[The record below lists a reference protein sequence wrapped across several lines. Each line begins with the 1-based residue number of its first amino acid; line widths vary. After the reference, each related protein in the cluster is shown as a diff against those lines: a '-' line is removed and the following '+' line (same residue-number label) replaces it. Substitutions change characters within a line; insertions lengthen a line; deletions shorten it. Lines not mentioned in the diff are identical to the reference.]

1 MADNQYKI
9 KSYKIQRTYY
19 KTSKYTLT
27 LFIPPV
33 EALEVQNGY
42 NVNPNAILYLALP
55 WNSETTHKRSIE
67 IRVKNQRSILRK
79 LSEALN
85 WFDSIEDLFVI
96 KDGVLYFN
104 TNYNDLK
111 VKYVSLENSGEQ
123 GFKIVPVALE
133 RGNNV
138 YEEGV
143 ILSIN
148 ARDNYIELTRDE
160 LQELFDKLAR
170 LNKGDILV
178 LAGSIPSTLDESLYE
193 KIMVKVK
200 EIGIKVVVDATKNL
214 LLNVLKFNPFL
225 IKPNNHELE
234 EIFDVKLH
242 NMDDI
247 ATYAKKLQDMGARNV
262 LVSMGKDGALLLT
275 EDEDIYVSSAPKGNV
290 INSVGAGDSMV
301 AGFICGYVNTNSYEE
316 ALKLGAASG
325 SATAFSSDLAE
336 RELIYKLLKEIKV
349 ERR

>member
-160 LQELFDKLAR
+160 LQELFD
-170 LNKGDILV
+170 ILMDFNF
-178 LAGSIPSTLDESLYE
+178 AN
-193 KIMVKVK
+193 
-200 EIGIKVVVDATKNL
+200 EIQV
-214 LLNVLKFNPFL
+214 
-225 IKPNNHELE
+225 
-234 EIFDVKLH
+234 
-242 NMDDI
+242 
-247 ATYAKKLQDMGARNV
+247 TYQ
-262 LVSMGKDGALLLT
+262 ALLVAIMT
-275 EDEDIYVSSAPKGNV
+275 GK
-290 INSVGAGDSMV
+290 VGTQQQLYNNK
-301 AGFICGYVNTNSYEE
+301 F
-316 ALKLGAASG
+316 L
-325 SATAFSSDLAE
+325 
-336 RELIYKLLKEIKV
+336 R
-349 ERR
+349 

>member
-1 MADNQYKI
+1 MEVLLLADNQYKI

-160 LQELFDKLAR
+160 LQELFD
-170 LNKGDILV
+170 ILMNFNF
-178 LAGSIPSTLDESLYE
+178 AN
-193 KIMVKVK
+193 
-200 EIGIKVVVDATKNL
+200 EIQV
-214 LLNVLKFNPFL
+214 
-225 IKPNNHELE
+225 
-234 EIFDVKLH
+234 
-242 NMDDI
+242 
-247 ATYAKKLQDMGARNV
+247 TYQ
-262 LVSMGKDGALLLT
+262 ALLVAIMT
-275 EDEDIYVSSAPKGNV
+275 GK
-290 INSVGAGDSMV
+290 VGTQQQLYNNK
-301 AGFICGYVNTNSYEE
+301 F
-316 ALKLGAASG
+316 L
-325 SATAFSSDLAE
+325 
-336 RELIYKLLKEIKV
+336 R
-349 ERR
+349 

>member
-85 WFDSIEDLFVI
+85 WFESIKDLFVI

-160 LQELFDKLAR
+160 LQELFD
-170 LNKGDILV
+170 ILMNFNF
-178 LAGSIPSTLDESLYE
+178 AN
-193 KIMVKVK
+193 
-200 EIGIKVVVDATKNL
+200 EIQV
-214 LLNVLKFNPFL
+214 
-225 IKPNNHELE
+225 
-234 EIFDVKLH
+234 
-242 NMDDI
+242 
-247 ATYAKKLQDMGARNV
+247 TYQ
-262 LVSMGKDGALLLT
+262 ALLVAIMT
-275 EDEDIYVSSAPKGNV
+275 GK
-290 INSVGAGDSMV
+290 VGTQQQLYNNK
-301 AGFICGYVNTNSYEE
+301 F
-316 ALKLGAASG
+316 L
-325 SATAFSSDLAE
+325 
-336 RELIYKLLKEIKV
+336 R
-349 ERR
+349 

>member
-27 LFIPPV
+27 LFIPPI

-123 GFKIVPVALE
+123 GLKIVPVALE

-160 LQELFDKLAR
+160 LQELFD
-170 LNKGDILV
+170 ILMNFNF
-178 LAGSIPSTLDESLYE
+178 AN
-193 KIMVKVK
+193 
-200 EIGIKVVVDATKNL
+200 EIQV
-214 LLNVLKFNPFL
+214 
-225 IKPNNHELE
+225 
-234 EIFDVKLH
+234 
-242 NMDDI
+242 
-247 ATYAKKLQDMGARNV
+247 TYQ
-262 LVSMGKDGALLLT
+262 ALLVAIMT
-275 EDEDIYVSSAPKGNV
+275 GK
-290 INSVGAGDSMV
+290 VGTQQQLYNNK
-301 AGFICGYVNTNSYEE
+301 F
-316 ALKLGAASG
+316 L
-325 SATAFSSDLAE
+325 
-336 RELIYKLLKEIKV
+336 R
-349 ERR
+349 

>member
-1 MADNQYKI
+1 MEVLILADDQYKI

-42 NVNPNAILYLALP
+42 NVNPNAILYFALP

-160 LQELFDKLAR
+160 LQELFDILMNFNFANEIQVTYQALLVAIMTGKVGTQQQLYN
-170 LNKGDILV
+170 NKFLR
-178 LAGSIPSTLDESLYE
+178 SH
-193 KIMVKVK
+193 K
-200 EIGIKVVVDATKNL
+200 ENL
-214 LLNVLKFNPFL
+214 L
-225 IKPNNHELE
+225 
-234 EIFDVKLH
+234 
-242 NMDDI
+242 
-247 ATYAKKLQDMGARNV
+247 
-262 LVSMGKDGALLLT
+262 
-275 EDEDIYVSSAPKGNV
+275 
-290 INSVGAGDSMV
+290 
-301 AGFICGYVNTNSYEE
+301 
-316 ALKLGAASG
+316 
-325 SATAFSSDLAE
+325 
-336 RELIYKLLKEIKV
+336 
-349 ERR
+349 

>member
-85 WFDSIEDLFVI
+85 WFDSIEDLFVL

-160 LQELFDKLAR
+160 LQELFD
-170 LNKGDILV
+170 ILMNFNF
-178 LAGSIPSTLDESLYE
+178 AN
-193 KIMVKVK
+193 
-200 EIGIKVVVDATKNL
+200 EIQV
-214 LLNVLKFNPFL
+214 
-225 IKPNNHELE
+225 
-234 EIFDVKLH
+234 
-242 NMDDI
+242 
-247 ATYAKKLQDMGARNV
+247 TYQ
-262 LVSMGKDGALLLT
+262 ALLVAIMT
-275 EDEDIYVSSAPKGNV
+275 GK
-290 INSVGAGDSMV
+290 VGTQQQLYNNK
-301 AGFICGYVNTNSYEE
+301 F
-316 ALKLGAASG
+316 L
-325 SATAFSSDLAE
+325 
-336 RELIYKLLKEIKV
+336 R
-349 ERR
+349 

>member
-1 MADNQYKI
+1 MEVLILADNQYKI

-85 WFDSIEDLFVI
+85 WFDSIEDLFVL
-96 KDGVLYFN
+96 KDGILYFN

-160 LQELFDKLAR
+160 LQELFD
-170 LNKGDILV
+170 ILMNFNF
-178 LAGSIPSTLDESLYE
+178 AN
-193 KIMVKVK
+193 
-200 EIGIKVVVDATKNL
+200 EIQV
-214 LLNVLKFNPFL
+214 
-225 IKPNNHELE
+225 
-234 EIFDVKLH
+234 
-242 NMDDI
+242 
-247 ATYAKKLQDMGARNV
+247 TYQ
-262 LVSMGKDGALLLT
+262 ALLVAIMT
-275 EDEDIYVSSAPKGNV
+275 GK
-290 INSVGAGDSMV
+290 VGTQQQLYNNK
-301 AGFICGYVNTNSYEE
+301 F
-316 ALKLGAASG
+316 L
-325 SATAFSSDLAE
+325 
-336 RELIYKLLKEIKV
+336 R
-349 ERR
+349 

>member
-1 MADNQYKI
+1 MEVLILADNQYKI

-160 LQELFDKLAR
+160 LQELFD
-170 LNKGDILV
+170 ILMNFNF
-178 LAGSIPSTLDESLYE
+178 AN
-193 KIMVKVK
+193 
-200 EIGIKVVVDATKNL
+200 EIQV
-214 LLNVLKFNPFL
+214 
-225 IKPNNHELE
+225 
-234 EIFDVKLH
+234 
-242 NMDDI
+242 
-247 ATYAKKLQDMGARNV
+247 TYQ
-262 LVSMGKDGALLLT
+262 ALLVAIMT
-275 EDEDIYVSSAPKGNV
+275 GK
-290 INSVGAGDSMV
+290 VGTQQQLYNNK
-301 AGFICGYVNTNSYEE
+301 FLRQHKENQYEISE
-316 ALKLGAASG
+316 
-325 SATAFSSDLAE
+325 
-336 RELIYKLLKEIKV
+336 
-349 ERR
+349 

>member
-160 LQELFDKLAR
+160 LQELFDVI
-170 LNKGDILV
+170 LNFNF
-178 LAGSIPSTLDESLYE
+178 SS
-193 KIMVKVK
+193 
-200 EIGIKVVVDATKNL
+200 EIQV
-214 LLNVLKFNPFL
+214 
-225 IKPNNHELE
+225 
-234 EIFDVKLH
+234 
-242 NMDDI
+242 
-247 ATYAKKLQDMGARNV
+247 TYQ
-262 LVSMGKDGALLLT
+262 ALLLSIMT
-275 EDEDIYVSSAPKGNV
+275 GK
-290 INSVGAGDSMV
+290 VGDKKQL
-301 AGFICGYVNTNSYEE
+301 FNNKF
-316 ALKLGAASG
+316 LK
-325 SATAFSSDLAE
+325 
-336 RELIYKLLKEIKV
+336 
-349 ERR
+349 

>member
-111 VKYVSLENSGEQ
+111 VKYISLENSGEQ

-160 LQELFDKLAR
+160 LQELFD
-170 LNKGDILV
+170 ILMNFNF
-178 LAGSIPSTLDESLYE
+178 AN
-193 KIMVKVK
+193 
-200 EIGIKVVVDATKNL
+200 EIQV
-214 LLNVLKFNPFL
+214 
-225 IKPNNHELE
+225 
-234 EIFDVKLH
+234 
-242 NMDDI
+242 
-247 ATYAKKLQDMGARNV
+247 TYQ
-262 LVSMGKDGALLLT
+262 ALLVAIMT
-275 EDEDIYVSSAPKGNV
+275 GK
-290 INSVGAGDSMV
+290 VGTQQQLYNNK
-301 AGFICGYVNTNSYEE
+301 F
-316 ALKLGAASG
+316 L
-325 SATAFSSDLAE
+325 
-336 RELIYKLLKEIKV
+336 R
-349 ERR
+349 

>member
-79 LSEALN
+79 FSEALN

-96 KDGVLYFN
+96 KDGILYFN

-160 LQELFDKLAR
+160 LQELFD
-170 LNKGDILV
+170 ILMNFNF
-178 LAGSIPSTLDESLYE
+178 AN
-193 KIMVKVK
+193 
-200 EIGIKVVVDATKNL
+200 EIQV
-214 LLNVLKFNPFL
+214 
-225 IKPNNHELE
+225 
-234 EIFDVKLH
+234 
-242 NMDDI
+242 
-247 ATYAKKLQDMGARNV
+247 TYQ
-262 LVSMGKDGALLLT
+262 ALLVAIMT
-275 EDEDIYVSSAPKGNV
+275 GK
-290 INSVGAGDSMV
+290 VGTQQQLYNNK
-301 AGFICGYVNTNSYEE
+301 F
-316 ALKLGAASG
+316 L
-325 SATAFSSDLAE
+325 
-336 RELIYKLLKEIKV
+336 R
-349 ERR
+349 

>member
-160 LQELFDKLAR
+160 LQELFDVLMNFNFANEIQVTYQALMLSFMTGKVGTQKQLYN
-170 LNKGDILV
+170 NK
-178 LAGSIPSTLDESLYE
+178 
-193 KIMVKVK
+193 
-200 EIGIKVVVDATKNL
+200 
-214 LLNVLKFNPFL
+214 FL
-225 IKPNNHELE
+225 
-234 EIFDVKLH
+234 
-242 NMDDI
+242 
-247 ATYAKKLQDMGARNV
+247 R
-262 LVSMGKDGALLLT
+262 
-275 EDEDIYVSSAPKGNV
+275 
-290 INSVGAGDSMV
+290 
-301 AGFICGYVNTNSYEE
+301 
-316 ALKLGAASG
+316 
-325 SATAFSSDLAE
+325 
-336 RELIYKLLKEIKV
+336 
-349 ERR
+349 

>member
-55 WNSETTHKRSIE
+55 WNRETTHKRSIE

-85 WFDSIEDLFVI
+85 WFDSIEELFVI

-160 LQELFDKLAR
+160 LQELFD
-170 LNKGDILV
+170 ILMNFNF
-178 LAGSIPSTLDESLYE
+178 AN
-193 KIMVKVK
+193 
-200 EIGIKVVVDATKNL
+200 EIQV
-214 LLNVLKFNPFL
+214 
-225 IKPNNHELE
+225 
-234 EIFDVKLH
+234 
-242 NMDDI
+242 
-247 ATYAKKLQDMGARNV
+247 TYQ
-262 LVSMGKDGALLLT
+262 ALLVAIMT
-275 EDEDIYVSSAPKGNV
+275 GK
-290 INSVGAGDSMV
+290 VGTQQQLYNNK
-301 AGFICGYVNTNSYEE
+301 F
-316 ALKLGAASG
+316 L
-325 SATAFSSDLAE
+325 
-336 RELIYKLLKEIKV
+336 R
-349 ERR
+349 

>member
-104 TNYNDLK
+104 TNYNNLK

-160 LQELFDKLAR
+160 LQELFDVIMGFNFANEIQVTYQALMLSFMTGKVGTQKQLYN
-170 LNKGDILV
+170 NK
-178 LAGSIPSTLDESLYE
+178 
-193 KIMVKVK
+193 
-200 EIGIKVVVDATKNL
+200 
-214 LLNVLKFNPFL
+214 FL
-225 IKPNNHELE
+225 
-234 EIFDVKLH
+234 
-242 NMDDI
+242 
-247 ATYAKKLQDMGARNV
+247 R
-262 LVSMGKDGALLLT
+262 
-275 EDEDIYVSSAPKGNV
+275 
-290 INSVGAGDSMV
+290 
-301 AGFICGYVNTNSYEE
+301 
-316 ALKLGAASG
+316 
-325 SATAFSSDLAE
+325 
-336 RELIYKLLKEIKV
+336 
-349 ERR
+349 

>member
-96 KDGVLYFN
+96 KDRVLYFN

-160 LQELFDKLAR
+160 LQELFD
-170 LNKGDILV
+170 ILMNFNF
-178 LAGSIPSTLDESLYE
+178 AN
-193 KIMVKVK
+193 
-200 EIGIKVVVDATKNL
+200 EIQV
-214 LLNVLKFNPFL
+214 
-225 IKPNNHELE
+225 
-234 EIFDVKLH
+234 
-242 NMDDI
+242 
-247 ATYAKKLQDMGARNV
+247 TYQ
-262 LVSMGKDGALLLT
+262 ALLVAIMT
-275 EDEDIYVSSAPKGNV
+275 GK
-290 INSVGAGDSMV
+290 VGTQQQLYNNK
-301 AGFICGYVNTNSYEE
+301 F
-316 ALKLGAASG
+316 L
-325 SATAFSSDLAE
+325 
-336 RELIYKLLKEIKV
+336 R
-349 ERR
+349 

>member
-148 ARDNYIELTRDE
+148 VRDNYIELTKDE
-160 LQELFDKLAR
+160 LQELFD
-170 LNKGDILV
+170 ILMNFNF
-178 LAGSIPSTLDESLYE
+178 AN
-193 KIMVKVK
+193 
-200 EIGIKVVVDATKNL
+200 EIQV
-214 LLNVLKFNPFL
+214 
-225 IKPNNHELE
+225 
-234 EIFDVKLH
+234 
-242 NMDDI
+242 
-247 ATYAKKLQDMGARNV
+247 TYQ
-262 LVSMGKDGALLLT
+262 ALLVAIMT
-275 EDEDIYVSSAPKGNV
+275 GK
-290 INSVGAGDSMV
+290 VGTQQQLYNNK
-301 AGFICGYVNTNSYEE
+301 F
-316 ALKLGAASG
+316 L
-325 SATAFSSDLAE
+325 
-336 RELIYKLLKEIKV
+336 R
-349 ERR
+349 

>member
-133 RGNNV
+133 RGNNI

-160 LQELFDKLAR
+160 LQELFD
-170 LNKGDILV
+170 ILMNFNF
-178 LAGSIPSTLDESLYE
+178 AN
-193 KIMVKVK
+193 
-200 EIGIKVVVDATKNL
+200 EIQV
-214 LLNVLKFNPFL
+214 
-225 IKPNNHELE
+225 
-234 EIFDVKLH
+234 
-242 NMDDI
+242 
-247 ATYAKKLQDMGARNV
+247 TYQ
-262 LVSMGKDGALLLT
+262 ALLVAIMT
-275 EDEDIYVSSAPKGNV
+275 GK
-290 INSVGAGDSMV
+290 VGTQQQLYNNK
-301 AGFICGYVNTNSYEE
+301 F
-316 ALKLGAASG
+316 L
-325 SATAFSSDLAE
+325 
-336 RELIYKLLKEIKV
+336 R
-349 ERR
+349 

>member
-1 MADNQYKI
+1 MADDQYKI

-79 LSEALN
+79 LREALN

-160 LQELFDKLAR
+160 LQELFD
-170 LNKGDILV
+170 ILMNFNF
-178 LAGSIPSTLDESLYE
+178 AN
-193 KIMVKVK
+193 
-200 EIGIKVVVDATKNL
+200 EIQV
-214 LLNVLKFNPFL
+214 
-225 IKPNNHELE
+225 
-234 EIFDVKLH
+234 
-242 NMDDI
+242 
-247 ATYAKKLQDMGARNV
+247 TYQ
-262 LVSMGKDGALLLT
+262 ALLVAIMT
-275 EDEDIYVSSAPKGNV
+275 GK
-290 INSVGAGDSMV
+290 VGTQQQLYNNK
-301 AGFICGYVNTNSYEE
+301 F
-316 ALKLGAASG
+316 L
-325 SATAFSSDLAE
+325 
-336 RELIYKLLKEIKV
+336 R
-349 ERR
+349 

>member
-85 WFDSIEDLFVI
+85 WFDNIEDLFVI

-160 LQELFDKLAR
+160 LQELFD
-170 LNKGDILV
+170 ILMNFNF
-178 LAGSIPSTLDESLYE
+178 AN
-193 KIMVKVK
+193 
-200 EIGIKVVVDATKNL
+200 EIQV
-214 LLNVLKFNPFL
+214 
-225 IKPNNHELE
+225 
-234 EIFDVKLH
+234 
-242 NMDDI
+242 
-247 ATYAKKLQDMGARNV
+247 TYQ
-262 LVSMGKDGALLLT
+262 ALLVAIMT
-275 EDEDIYVSSAPKGNV
+275 GK
-290 INSVGAGDSMV
+290 VGTQQQLYNNK
-301 AGFICGYVNTNSYEE
+301 F
-316 ALKLGAASG
+316 L
-325 SATAFSSDLAE
+325 
-336 RELIYKLLKEIKV
+336 R
-349 ERR
+349 

>member
-85 WFDSIEDLFVI
+85 WFESIDDLFVT

-148 ARDNYIELTRDE
+148 AKDNYIELTRDE
-160 LQELFDKLAR
+160 LQELFD
-170 LNKGDILV
+170 V
-178 LAGSIPSTLDESLYE
+178 LMNFNFAN
-193 KIMVKVK
+193 
-200 EIGIKVVVDATKNL
+200 EIQV
-214 LLNVLKFNPFL
+214 
-225 IKPNNHELE
+225 
-234 EIFDVKLH
+234 
-242 NMDDI
+242 
-247 ATYAKKLQDMGARNV
+247 TYQ
-262 LVSMGKDGALLLT
+262 ALLVAIMT
-275 EDEDIYVSSAPKGNV
+275 GK
-290 INSVGAGDSMV
+290 VGSQKQL
-301 AGFICGYVNTNSYEE
+301 FNNKF
-316 ALKLGAASG
+316 LK
-325 SATAFSSDLAE
+325 
-336 RELIYKLLKEIKV
+336 
-349 ERR
+349 

>member
-1 MADNQYKI
+1 MEVLILADNQYKI

-160 LQELFDKLAR
+160 LQELFDIVMNFNFA
-170 LNKGDILV
+170 N
-178 LAGSIPSTLDESLYE
+178 
-193 KIMVKVK
+193 
-200 EIGIKVVVDATKNL
+200 EIQV
-214 LLNVLKFNPFL
+214 
-225 IKPNNHELE
+225 
-234 EIFDVKLH
+234 
-242 NMDDI
+242 
-247 ATYAKKLQDMGARNV
+247 TYQ
-262 LVSMGKDGALLLT
+262 ALLVAIMT
-275 EDEDIYVSSAPKGNV
+275 GK
-290 INSVGAGDSMV
+290 VGTQQQLYNNK
-301 AGFICGYVNTNSYEE
+301 F
-316 ALKLGAASG
+316 L
-325 SATAFSSDLAE
+325 
-336 RELIYKLLKEIKV
+336 R
-349 ERR
+349 

>member
-96 KDGVLYFN
+96 KDGILYFN

-160 LQELFDKLAR
+160 LQELFD
-170 LNKGDILV
+170 IL
-178 LAGSIPSTLDESLYE
+178 
-193 KIMVKVK
+193 M
-200 EIGIKVVVDATKNL
+200 
-214 LLNVLKFNPFL
+214 KFNFA
-225 IKPNNHELE
+225 N
-234 EIFDVKLH
+234 EIQV
-242 NMDDI
+242 
-247 ATYAKKLQDMGARNV
+247 TYQ
-262 LVSMGKDGALLLT
+262 ALLVAIMT
-275 EDEDIYVSSAPKGNV
+275 GK
-290 INSVGAGDSMV
+290 VGTQQQLYNNK
-301 AGFICGYVNTNSYEE
+301 F
-316 ALKLGAASG
+316 L
-325 SATAFSSDLAE
+325 
-336 RELIYKLLKEIKV
+336 R
-349 ERR
+349 

>member
-160 LQELFDKLAR
+160 LQELFD
-170 LNKGDILV
+170 ILMNFNF
-178 LAGSIPSTLDESLYE
+178 AN
-193 KIMVKVK
+193 
-200 EIGIKVVVDATKNL
+200 EIQV
-214 LLNVLKFNPFL
+214 
-225 IKPNNHELE
+225 
-234 EIFDVKLH
+234 
-242 NMDDI
+242 
-247 ATYAKKLQDMGARNV
+247 TYQ
-262 LVSMGKDGALLLT
+262 ALLVAIMT
-275 EDEDIYVSSAPKGNV
+275 GK
-290 INSVGAGDSMV
+290 VGPQQQLYNNK
-301 AGFICGYVNTNSYEE
+301 F
-316 ALKLGAASG
+316 L
-325 SATAFSSDLAE
+325 
-336 RELIYKLLKEIKV
+336 R
-349 ERR
+349 

>member
-160 LQELFDKLAR
+160 LQELFDILMNFNFANEIQVTYQALMLSFMTGKVGTQKQLYN
-170 LNKGDILV
+170 NK
-178 LAGSIPSTLDESLYE
+178 
-193 KIMVKVK
+193 
-200 EIGIKVVVDATKNL
+200 
-214 LLNVLKFNPFL
+214 FL
-225 IKPNNHELE
+225 
-234 EIFDVKLH
+234 
-242 NMDDI
+242 
-247 ATYAKKLQDMGARNV
+247 R
-262 LVSMGKDGALLLT
+262 
-275 EDEDIYVSSAPKGNV
+275 
-290 INSVGAGDSMV
+290 
-301 AGFICGYVNTNSYEE
+301 
-316 ALKLGAASG
+316 
-325 SATAFSSDLAE
+325 
-336 RELIYKLLKEIKV
+336 
-349 ERR
+349 

>member
-1 MADNQYKI
+1 MEVLILADNQYKI

-85 WFDSIEDLFVI
+85 WFESIDDLFVT
-96 KDGVLYFN
+96 KDGILYFN

-160 LQELFDKLAR
+160 LQELFD
-170 LNKGDILV
+170 ILMNFNF
-178 LAGSIPSTLDESLYE
+178 AN
-193 KIMVKVK
+193 
-200 EIGIKVVVDATKNL
+200 EIQV
-214 LLNVLKFNPFL
+214 
-225 IKPNNHELE
+225 
-234 EIFDVKLH
+234 
-242 NMDDI
+242 
-247 ATYAKKLQDMGARNV
+247 TYQ
-262 LVSMGKDGALLLT
+262 ALLVAIMT
-275 EDEDIYVSSAPKGNV
+275 GK
-290 INSVGAGDSMV
+290 VGTQQQLYNNK
-301 AGFICGYVNTNSYEE
+301 F
-316 ALKLGAASG
+316 L
-325 SATAFSSDLAE
+325 
-336 RELIYKLLKEIKV
+336 R
-349 ERR
+349 

>member
-1 MADNQYKI
+1 MEVLILSDNQYKI

-160 LQELFDKLAR
+160 LQELFD
-170 LNKGDILV
+170 ILMNFNF
-178 LAGSIPSTLDESLYE
+178 AN
-193 KIMVKVK
+193 
-200 EIGIKVVVDATKNL
+200 EIQV
-214 LLNVLKFNPFL
+214 
-225 IKPNNHELE
+225 
-234 EIFDVKLH
+234 
-242 NMDDI
+242 
-247 ATYAKKLQDMGARNV
+247 TYQ
-262 LVSMGKDGALLLT
+262 ALLVAIMT
-275 EDEDIYVSSAPKGNV
+275 GK
-290 INSVGAGDSMV
+290 VGTQQQLYNNK
-301 AGFICGYVNTNSYEE
+301 F
-316 ALKLGAASG
+316 L
-325 SATAFSSDLAE
+325 
-336 RELIYKLLKEIKV
+336 R
-349 ERR
+349 

>member
-1 MADNQYKI
+1 MADNQYRI

-160 LQELFDKLAR
+160 LQELFD
-170 LNKGDILV
+170 ILMNFNF
-178 LAGSIPSTLDESLYE
+178 AN
-193 KIMVKVK
+193 
-200 EIGIKVVVDATKNL
+200 EIQV
-214 LLNVLKFNPFL
+214 
-225 IKPNNHELE
+225 
-234 EIFDVKLH
+234 
-242 NMDDI
+242 
-247 ATYAKKLQDMGARNV
+247 TYQ
-262 LVSMGKDGALLLT
+262 ALLVAIMT
-275 EDEDIYVSSAPKGNV
+275 GK
-290 INSVGAGDSMV
+290 VGTQQQLYNNK
-301 AGFICGYVNTNSYEE
+301 F
-316 ALKLGAASG
+316 L
-325 SATAFSSDLAE
+325 
-336 RELIYKLLKEIKV
+336 R
-349 ERR
+349 

>member
-1 MADNQYKI
+1 MEVLILADNQYKI

-148 ARDNYIELTRDE
+148 AKDNYIELTRDE
-160 LQELFDKLAR
+160 LQELFD
-170 LNKGDILV
+170 V
-178 LAGSIPSTLDESLYE
+178 LMNFNFAN
-193 KIMVKVK
+193 
-200 EIGIKVVVDATKNL
+200 EIQV
-214 LLNVLKFNPFL
+214 
-225 IKPNNHELE
+225 
-234 EIFDVKLH
+234 
-242 NMDDI
+242 
-247 ATYAKKLQDMGARNV
+247 TYQ
-262 LVSMGKDGALLLT
+262 ALLVAIMT
-275 EDEDIYVSSAPKGNV
+275 GK
-290 INSVGAGDSMV
+290 VGTQQQLYNNK
-301 AGFICGYVNTNSYEE
+301 F
-316 ALKLGAASG
+316 L
-325 SATAFSSDLAE
+325 
-336 RELIYKLLKEIKV
+336 R
-349 ERR
+349 

>member
-1 MADNQYKI
+1 MEVLILADNQYKI

-96 KDGVLYFN
+96 KDGILYFN

-160 LQELFDKLAR
+160 LQELFD
-170 LNKGDILV
+170 ILMNFNF
-178 LAGSIPSTLDESLYE
+178 AN
-193 KIMVKVK
+193 
-200 EIGIKVVVDATKNL
+200 EIQV
-214 LLNVLKFNPFL
+214 
-225 IKPNNHELE
+225 
-234 EIFDVKLH
+234 
-242 NMDDI
+242 
-247 ATYAKKLQDMGARNV
+247 TYQ
-262 LVSMGKDGALLLT
+262 ALLVAIMT
-275 EDEDIYVSSAPKGNV
+275 GK
-290 INSVGAGDSMV
+290 VGTQQQLYNNK
-301 AGFICGYVNTNSYEE
+301 F
-316 ALKLGAASG
+316 L
-325 SATAFSSDLAE
+325 
-336 RELIYKLLKEIKV
+336 R
-349 ERR
+349 

>member
-1 MADNQYKI
+1 MEVLILADNQYKI

-160 LQELFDKLAR
+160 LQELFD
-170 LNKGDILV
+170 ILMNFNF
-178 LAGSIPSTLDESLYE
+178 AN
-193 KIMVKVK
+193 
-200 EIGIKVVVDATKNL
+200 EIQV
-214 LLNVLKFNPFL
+214 
-225 IKPNNHELE
+225 
-234 EIFDVKLH
+234 
-242 NMDDI
+242 
-247 ATYAKKLQDMGARNV
+247 TYQ
-262 LVSMGKDGALLLT
+262 ALL
-275 EDEDIYVSSAPKGNV
+275 VV
-290 INSVGAGDSMV
+290 IMTGKVGTQQQLYNNK
-301 AGFICGYVNTNSYEE
+301 F
-316 ALKLGAASG
+316 L
-325 SATAFSSDLAE
+325 
-336 RELIYKLLKEIKV
+336 R
-349 ERR
+349 

>member
-1 MADNQYKI
+1 MEVLILADDQYKI

-33 EALEVQNGY
+33 EALEVQAGY

-55 WNSETTHKRSIE
+55 WNSEATHKRSIE

-85 WFDSIEDLFVI
+85 WFDSIDDLFVI

-160 LQELFDKLAR
+160 LQELFD
-170 LNKGDILV
+170 ILMNFNF
-178 LAGSIPSTLDESLYE
+178 AN
-193 KIMVKVK
+193 
-200 EIGIKVVVDATKNL
+200 EIQV
-214 LLNVLKFNPFL
+214 
-225 IKPNNHELE
+225 
-234 EIFDVKLH
+234 
-242 NMDDI
+242 
-247 ATYAKKLQDMGARNV
+247 TYQ
-262 LVSMGKDGALLLT
+262 ALLVAIMT
-275 EDEDIYVSSAPKGNV
+275 GK
-290 INSVGAGDSMV
+290 VGTQQQLYNNK
-301 AGFICGYVNTNSYEE
+301 F
-316 ALKLGAASG
+316 L
-325 SATAFSSDLAE
+325 
-336 RELIYKLLKEIKV
+336 R
-349 ERR
+349 

>member
-160 LQELFDKLAR
+160 LQELFD
-170 LNKGDILV
+170 ILMNFNF
-178 LAGSIPSTLDESLYE
+178 AN
-193 KIMVKVK
+193 
-200 EIGIKVVVDATKNL
+200 EIQV
-214 LLNVLKFNPFL
+214 
-225 IKPNNHELE
+225 
-234 EIFDVKLH
+234 
-242 NMDDI
+242 
-247 ATYAKKLQDMGARNV
+247 TYQ
-262 LVSMGKDGALLLT
+262 ALLVAIMT
-275 EDEDIYVSSAPKGNV
+275 GKGGTQQQLYN
-290 INSVGAGDSMV
+290 NK
-301 AGFICGYVNTNSYEE
+301 F
-316 ALKLGAASG
+316 L
-325 SATAFSSDLAE
+325 
-336 RELIYKLLKEIKV
+336 R
-349 ERR
+349 

>member
-1 MADNQYKI
+1 MEVLILADNQYKI

-160 LQELFDKLAR
+160 LQELFDILMNFNFANEIQVTYQALLVAIMTGKVGTQQQLYN
-170 LNKGDILV
+170 NKFLRQH
-178 LAGSIPSTLDESLYE
+178 
-193 KIMVKVK
+193 K
-200 EIGIKVVVDATKNL
+200 ENL
-214 LLNVLKFNPFL
+214 L
-225 IKPNNHELE
+225 
-234 EIFDVKLH
+234 
-242 NMDDI
+242 
-247 ATYAKKLQDMGARNV
+247 
-262 LVSMGKDGALLLT
+262 
-275 EDEDIYVSSAPKGNV
+275 
-290 INSVGAGDSMV
+290 
-301 AGFICGYVNTNSYEE
+301 
-316 ALKLGAASG
+316 
-325 SATAFSSDLAE
+325 
-336 RELIYKLLKEIKV
+336 
-349 ERR
+349 

>member
-27 LFIPPV
+27 LFIPPI

-79 LSEALN
+79 ISEALN

-96 KDGVLYFN
+96 KDGILYFN

-148 ARDNYIELTRDE
+148 VRDNYIELTKDE
-160 LQELFDKLAR
+160 LQELFD
-170 LNKGDILV
+170 ILMNFNF
-178 LAGSIPSTLDESLYE
+178 AN
-193 KIMVKVK
+193 
-200 EIGIKVVVDATKNL
+200 EIQV
-214 LLNVLKFNPFL
+214 
-225 IKPNNHELE
+225 
-234 EIFDVKLH
+234 
-242 NMDDI
+242 
-247 ATYAKKLQDMGARNV
+247 TYQ
-262 LVSMGKDGALLLT
+262 ALLVAIMT
-275 EDEDIYVSSAPKGNV
+275 GK
-290 INSVGAGDSMV
+290 VGTQQQLYNNK
-301 AGFICGYVNTNSYEE
+301 F
-316 ALKLGAASG
+316 L
-325 SATAFSSDLAE
+325 
-336 RELIYKLLKEIKV
+336 R
-349 ERR
+349 